1 MSDLQDHLAVEGG
14 RIGAMQ
20 EFYYRMCEEL
30 YVEYVSLEKVYKSL
44 PSRPDGTLEDR
55 KFREALDRE
64 DEARD
69 QLMAS
74 AIKLIVL
81 SCMCLE
87 AAVYDYA
94 SWHLPARMVDRHLD
108 RLGLY
113 AKWVLV
119 PQLIGQE
126 SLAEDGAAMEALD
139 KVVELRNMLVHSK
152 SRRMPHTSEEL
163 HAAIEKAN
171 RNLQEVLRGGHQAM
185 RAIILI
191 SLELDQRLGD
201 RTLHPLL
208 LLTKGTRFPAKE
220 IPPAMKPLMNR
231 CLQII
236 RKSSMRS

>member
-1 MSDLQDHLAVEGG
+1 MSDAEDHLAVEGG

-20 EFYYRMCEEL
+20 DFYYRMCEEL
-30 YVEYVSLEKVYKSL
+30 YVEYIGLEKAYKSL
-44 PSRPDGTLEDR
+44 PSQPDGSLEDR
-55 KFREALDRE
+55 AFREALDRE

-87 AAVYDYA
+87 AAIYDYA
-94 SWHLPARMVDRHLD
+94 SWHLPARMVDKHLD

-139 KVVELRNMLVHSK
+139 KVIELRNMLVHSK
-152 SRRMPHTSEEL
+152 SRRMPQAPNEL
-163 HAAIEKAN
+163 HAAMERAN

-191 SLELDQRLGD
+191 SLELEQRLGD
-201 RTLHPLL
+201 KTLHPLL
-208 LLTKGTRFPAKE
+208 TLTKGTIFPAKE
-220 IPPAMKPLMNR
+220 IPPAMKPLMDR
-231 CLQII
+231 CLQIS
-236 RKSSMRS
+236 RKSSLRS